1 MGVVISL
8 NPPAKRENRSTS
20 LNIRLT
26 KSERA
31 LIETLAQKYE
41 VSPSYLGRYFI
52 MQCVSLDRGE
62 NPISEPNNGGA
73 A

>member
-1 MGVVISL
+1 MGVVISFD
-8 NPPAKRENRSTS
+8 PPTKRENRSTS

-31 LIETLAQKYE
+31 MIEALAEKYE
-41 VSPSYLGRYFI
+41 VSPSFLGRYFI
-52 MQCVSLDRGE
+52 MQCVGLDRGE
-62 NPISEPNNGGA
+62 NSITEPKNGGA